1 MIRAVLFD
9 LDETLIIR
17 AGAIRAF
24 IAGQYERFAGRLGGI
39 DAQTYTSRFLD
50 MEDNGRIAKDKL
62 YPSFVAAMGITGVSA
77 DELLEDYRAIY
88 PSCAV
93 LSEGARETVEA
104 IRGQGLPVGVI
115 TNGNER
121 VQRAK
126 LDAIGLAQF
135 FDPVVISEVVGMSKP
150 DPAIFRLATNELG
163 IDPAETLYVGDNP
176 TVDIVGAAAAG
187 LQTAWFRNGQPWP
200 EGIIPRADVDIDTL
214 PELLHF
220 PGR

>member
-24 IAGQYERFAGRLGGI
+24 IAGQYERFADRLGV
-39 DAQTYTSRFLD
+39 DAATYTGRFLD
-50 MEDNGRIAKDKL
+50 MEDNGRIAKDVL
-62 YPSFVAAMGITGVSA
+62 YPDFVAALGLRNVSA

-93 LSEGARETVEA
+93 LNDGAKETVEA
-104 IRGQGLPVGVI
+104 IRARGLPLGI
-115 TNGNER
+115 ISNGNER

-126 LDAIGLAQF
+126 LEAIGLAELF
-135 FDPVVISEVVGMSKP
+135 STVVISEAVGLRKP
-150 DPAIFRLATNELG
+150 DPAIFHLATDNLG
-163 IDPAETLYVGDNP
+163 VAPETTLYVGDNP
-176 TVDIVGAAAAG
+176 EVDIVGAANAG

-200 EGIIPRADVDIDTL
+200 DGLLPRADADIDAL

-220 PGR
+220 PGK

>member
-39 DAQTYTSRFLD
+39 DAATYASRFLD

-62 YPSFVAAMGITGVSA
+62 YPDFVAAMEITGVSA
-77 DELLEDYRAIY
+77 DELLEDYRQIY

-93 LSEGARETVEA
+93 LSDGARETVEA
-104 IRGQGLPVGVI
+104 IHAQGLPVGVI

-126 LDAIGLAQF
+126 LESIGLTQLF
-135 FDPVVISEVVGMSKP
+135 NPIVISEVVGMSKP
-150 DPAIFRLATNELG
+150 DPAIFRLATSQLG

-200 EGIIPRADVDIDTL
+200 EGIIPRADVDIDAL